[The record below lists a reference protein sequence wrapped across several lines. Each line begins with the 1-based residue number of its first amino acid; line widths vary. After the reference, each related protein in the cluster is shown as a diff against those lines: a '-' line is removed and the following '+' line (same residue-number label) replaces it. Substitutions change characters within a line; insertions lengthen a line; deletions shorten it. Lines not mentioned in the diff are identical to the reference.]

1 LAKRTYIDSC
11 VLLYAAQ
18 GTSEPAGRA
27 LPFLFDPEREYVTS
41 DYVRL
46 ELVPHATYNK
56 RFEEVAFYE
65 AFFKT
70 AIRHIPTSKRLLD
83 MAMDLGC
90 KTGVTGIDAIHV
102 ACAIFAGAEEL
113 VTAERST
120 KPIYKT
126 TSVKVVS
133 INPPESLQQ

>member
-1 LAKRTYIDSC
+1 MSVRTYIDSC

-18 GTSEPAGRA
+18 GTSGPAERA

-46 ELVPHATYNK
+46 DLIPHATFNK
-56 RFEEVAFYE
+56 RLDEVAFYE
-65 AFFKT
+65 TFFST
-70 AIRHIPTSKRLLD
+70 AIRHIPTSPSLLSL
-83 MAMDLGC
+83 AMELGC

-113 VTAERST
+113 ITAERRT
-120 KPIYKT
+120 KPIYRT
-126 TSVKVVS
+126 TAVKIVS
-133 INPPESLQQ
+133 INPPESTE